1 VLRKKGA
8 TVSLFG
14 SVAGGHSD
22 RVRALLKAKA
32 DVTERNKLERTVLH
46 IAATKGET
54 SVLKVLLSP
63 VDDKPGNPPNCDPN
77 CQDYIGWSP
86 LHYGV
91 EKRHKRVVKFLIE
104 GKADAELEDSM
115 GKNAF
120 TYAVEYRWMDIVEML
135 RPHVKNAAALMKNVV
150 SDDAGA
156 IQITEDFV
164 QARVPPP
171 MRPEDIPPPRKSGRA
186 RAVQFM

>member
-1 VLRKKGA
+1 MCVC
-8 TVSLFG
+8 
-14 SVAGGHSD
+14 
-22 RVRALLKAKA
+22 ALKA

-77 CQDYIGWSP
+77 AQDYIGWSP

-104 GKADAELEDSM
+104 GKADAELEDTM
-115 GKNAF
+115 GKN
-120 TYAVEYRWMDIVEML
+120 L
-135 RPHVKNAAALMKNVV
+135 R
-150 SDDAGA
+150 
-156 IQITEDFV
+156 F
-164 QARVPPP
+164 
-171 MRPEDIPPPRKSGRA
+171 
-186 RAVQFM
+186 F